1 MAHRAFQLA
10 RIRKKKVVSVD
21 KANVLEVSRLWR
33 EVVTQVSK
41 AYPDIKLEHVYVDT
55 CAMRLIDK
63 PTSFDVIL
71 TSNLFGDILSDEAAM
86 ITGPSDFSLGQPG
99 RA

>member
-1 MAHRAFQLA
+1 M
-10 RIRKKKVVSVD
+10 
-21 KANVLEVSRLWR
+21 
-33 EVVTQVSK
+33 TQVSK

-86 ITGPSDFSLGQPG
+86 ITGSIGLLPRPAWASITPFTSRYTVPP
-99 RA
+99 